1 MIKLNNEHGLL
12 HSLWTIQYTTYN
24 INTSPQAVVNSQS
37 IAFHLVLVQSSNW
50 TLTERPGNPCLV
62 LKLWAL
68 EQHPL
73 NYVSSGLSEVAAG

>member
-37 IAFHLVLVQSSNW
+37 IAFHLVLVQSSN
-50 TLTERPGNPCLV
+50 
-62 LKLWAL
+62 
-68 EQHPL
+68 
-73 NYVSSGLSEVAAG
+73 